1 MQITYIKKIKI
12 IKESKRIRHLERNLA
27 KGNERCT
34 LKTTKK
40 KEEIISTKIILSSI
54 IGGLNIIKI
63 FMLSKVIY
71 RFNMYH
77 SKSEW

>member
-1 MQITYIKKIKI
+1 MYTESYKKMEK
-12 IKESKRIRHLERNLA
+12 
-27 KGNERCT
+27 
-34 LKTTKK
+34 
-40 KEEIISTKIILSSI
+40 IISTKIILSSI

-77 SKSEW
+77 SKSE